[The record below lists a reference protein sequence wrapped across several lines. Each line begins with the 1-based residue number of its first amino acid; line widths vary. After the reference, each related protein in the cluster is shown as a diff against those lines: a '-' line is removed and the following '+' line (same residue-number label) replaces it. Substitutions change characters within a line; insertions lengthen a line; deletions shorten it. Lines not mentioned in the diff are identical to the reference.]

1 MIVEEVE
8 GDKMKD
14 GGELEEGGCWTMKE
28 EEVWYWRDG
37 EDRQAAAIEGKQINH
52 EAAVIQEI

>member
-1 MIVEEVE
+1 
-8 GDKMKD
+8 
-14 GGELEEGGCWTMKE
+14 MKE